1 VLLDKSPLGILGG
14 IGALTAILI
23 LVFRDTI
30 LSLVASIQLVA
41 EDLVRRGDW
50 IEMPDFGADGEVIDI
65 ALHTVKVQNWD
76 KTIITIPTYKLIDGS
91 FQNWRGMSEAGGRRI
106 KRSLL
111 IDQASVRFCDDALME
126 KFRRIRRLEPYLE
139 AKRKELK
146 RANAGVDDDDGLP
159 LNHRILTNLGTF
171 RAYIAAYLEEN
182 AKLRKDMTFMVRQLP
197 PSPDGLP
204 LEIYVFTNDT
214 KWVNYEGIQ
223 ADIFDHLLA
232 AMSYFDLRVFQ
243 HPTGHDLHRLQQR
256 SKAANPPDGVLP

>member
-1 VLLDKSPLGILGG
+1 MFPRELDVAVSSNHEDTGTNKLPRQKLQQQEGR
-14 IGALTAILI
+14 
-23 LVFRDTI
+23 LVGP
-30 LSLVASIQLVA
+30 
-41 EDLVRRGDW
+41 E
-50 IEMPDFGADGEVIDI
+50 EV
-65 ALHTVKVQNWD
+65 
-76 KTIITIPTYKLIDGS
+76 
-91 FQNWRGMSEAGGRRI
+91 FQ
-106 KRSLL
+106 
-111 IDQASVRFCDDALME
+111 
-126 KFRRIRRLEPYLE
+126 
-139 AKRKELK
+139 
-146 RANAGVDDDDGLP
+146 DDDDGLP

-171 RAYIAAYLEEN
+171 RAYIAAYLEAN